1 LTELI
6 VFDTADEAR
15 REFLSTQL
23 REFNNIVSPAHRMAR
38 APGQIRPYDVYAFS
52 ESGEIVAG
60 MATDT
65 YWDWW
70 EVRKLWVHESLRG
83 QGLGSAMMAL
93 GEAEALRRGCR
104 HAYLTTYSFQ
114 APDFYTRLG
123 FRIVGRLDDYP
134 FGAAFLWLRKEL
146 KVAG

>member
-1 LTELI
+1 LNELV

-15 REFLSTQL
+15 REFLSQQL
-23 REFNNIVSPAHRMAR
+23 RAFNNMTSPAHLLAR
-38 APGQIRPYDVYAFS
+38 QPGHIKAFDIYSFS

-60 MATDT
+60 LASDT

-83 QGLGSAMMAL
+83 LGIGSRMMAL
-93 GEAEALRRGCR
+93 GEAEARRRGCR

-114 APDFYTRLG
+114 APDFYARLG
-123 FRIVGRLDDYP
+123 FRIVGHLDDYP
-134 FGAAFLWLRKEL
+134 AGAAFLWMRKEL
-146 KVAG
+146 QIG